1 MKLSF
6 SPISSFGDLLIVT
19 TAVAIAFGAAPGAI
33 AFSHPVGALAETTQ
47 QLAQMILQAPV
58 QLDYL
63 VERVTQGSLEGNR
76 TDIFHLLRQGNVFEK
91 NPDNPPP
98 IPGSPGGSR

>member
-6 SPISSFGDLLIVT
+6 STIGSLGDLLIVT
-19 TAVAIAFGAAPGAI
+19 TAAAIAFGAAPWAI
-33 AFSHPVGALAETTQ
+33 AFSQPVGALAETTQ

-58 QLDYL
+58 QLDYPL
-63 VERVTQGSLEGNR
+63 ERVTQGSLEGSR

-98 IPGSPGGSR
+98 IPSSPGGSR